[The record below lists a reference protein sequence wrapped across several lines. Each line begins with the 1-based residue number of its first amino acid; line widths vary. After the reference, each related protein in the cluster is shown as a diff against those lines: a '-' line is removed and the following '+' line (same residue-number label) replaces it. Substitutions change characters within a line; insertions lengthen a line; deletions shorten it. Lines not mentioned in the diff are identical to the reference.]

1 MSRVLVT
8 GSSGRLGRSVVA
20 VLAARGHEV
29 IEVDLTV
36 PADGSPGTKRVAAD
50 LTDAA
55 QASAVLADARADAVV
70 HLAAIAVPF
79 SAPEQHIL
87 RTNASLAYNVMQAAV
102 DAGVRKI
109 VTASSPTVFGYG
121 SPAGW
126 VPERLPLDEDVQ
138 PRPWNAYALSKLL
151 AERTMEMF
159 AAQKGDE
166 VRLAAFRPCYVVAPE
181 EWRGAPTQQGHTIL
195 QRLDDPALSA
205 PALFNY
211 VDARDVGG
219 FLDTLLGAL
228 DDIPNAQTFI
238 VGAEDARD
246 VGSTMLTETRRLDR
260 FVADL
265 LELARLEAHDFA
277 MEPAP
282 VDVGSLLAEAE
293 AAWRA
298 VAEASGVELRCTVPA
313 GVTAMTD
320 AHRVR
325 QIVDGLLENA
335 LRATPS
341 GGVVA
346 MEANVDARVDGHDR
360 VVLVVSDSGAGLT
373 ADDRETAFVRGALR
387 DKYRQTRA
395 VGTGLGLSICYQIVE
410 AHGGEITV
418 ASTPGQGTSFLV
430 TLPRRA
436 RLDPPA

>member
-20 VLAARGHEV
+20 VLAERGHEV
-29 IEVDLTV
+29 IEVDLSV
-36 PADGSPGTKRVAAD
+36 PAASPGAERIAAD

-55 QASAVLADARADAVV
+55 QASAVLAGARADAVI

-126 VPERLPLDEDVQ
+126 VPERLPLDEDVR

-238 VGAEDARD
+238 VGAEDALARRPLAELMP
-246 VGSTMLTETRRLDR
+246 VYWPQTAGLAEGLTGTASAFSIEKARRLLGWTPDHDWR
-260 FVADL
+260 S
-265 LELARLEAHDFA
+265 ELAA
-277 MEPAP
+277 
-282 VDVGSLLAEAE
+282 VDTDL
-293 AAWRA
+293 
-298 VAEASGVELRCTVPA
+298 
-313 GVTAMTD
+313 TD
-320 AHRVR
+320 A
-325 QIVDGLLENA
+325 L
-335 LRATPS
+335 T
-341 GGVVA
+341 GG
-346 MEANVDARVDGHDR
+346 
-360 VVLVVSDSGAGLT
+360 
-373 ADDRETAFVRGALR
+373 
-387 DKYRQTRA
+387 TR
-395 VGTGLGLSICYQIVE
+395 
-410 AHGGEITV
+410 
-418 ASTPGQGTSFLV
+418 
-430 TLPRRA
+430 
-436 RLDPPA
+436 